1 MQIFYAVSDTEEIKH
16 LQAYRPVA
24 SAAAGSALAAF
35 IDLRDSGSGAA
46 EAGDHH
52 PDLSQGDKERQRKF
66 LLQLQRTKWLAQ
78 HGKLANNS
86 DKVTSSVRMKEL
98 SMASA
103 SSNSDKSEL
112 THMER
117 MRKDRNAYSSE

>member
-1 MQIFYAVSDTEEIKH
+1 M
-16 LQAYRPVA
+16 A

-35 IDLRDSGSGAA
+35 IDLRDSTEGGTA
-46 EAGDHH
+46 DHH

-86 DKVTSSVRMKEL
+86 DKVTSNSVRMKEL
-98 SMASA
+98 SMSSA
-103 SSNSDKSEL
+103 QTSSDKSEL

>member
-1 MQIFYAVSDTEEIKH
+1 MQFPNTEIKH

-24 SAAAGSALAAF
+24 STAAGSALAAF
-35 IDLRDSGSGAA
+35 IDLRDSGGGAPEADPDSG
-46 EAGDHH
+46 
-52 PDLSQGDKERQRKF
+52 LSHGDKERQRKF

-86 DKVTSSVRMKEL
+86 DKVTSNSVRMKEL
-98 SMASA
+98 SMSSA
-103 SSNSDKSEL
+103 QTSSDKSEL